1 MNGRAPGRK
10 LAERMEPPPLEG
22 VEHRF
27 VDVDGLRVHVAGA
40 GDGEP
45 LVLQHGWPQ
54 HWWAWRALI
63 PPLAERYRVI
73 CPDLRGHG
81 WTDAPNGSYE
91 KEQLATDLLGV
102 LDALGLER
110 VRLAGH
116 DWGGLAG
123 FLACLRAPERFSH
136 LVALGIIHPWP
147 PQRPPDPIRLAKG
160 SYTAMLSAPILGQL
174 LTQRLGAIPL
184 LLKASRASG
193 SWTDAE
199 LAVYSDRFRD
209 PDRAR
214 ATVSL
219 YRTFLTR
226 ELGPLLRGAYADRR
240 LTVPARLLIGA
251 EDPVFKGDAM
261 EGYEDHAD
269 DMRIEWLEGAGH
281 WLAEEVPERVL
292 ERLDEFLGT

>member
-1 MNGRAPGRK
+1 MD
-10 LAERMEPPPLEG
+10 PPALEG

-27 VDVDGLRVHVAGA
+27 LEVDGLRVHVAEAGA
-40 GDGEP
+40 GEP

-54 HWWAWRALI
+54 HWWAFRALI
-63 PPLAERYRVI
+63 PTLAERYRVI

-81 WTDAPNGSYE
+81 WSDAPDDGYE
-91 KEQLATDLLGV
+91 KETLAGDLLRV

-110 VRLAGH
+110 ARLVGH
-116 DWGGLAG
+116 DWGGFAG

-136 LVALGIIHPWP
+136 LVAMGILHPWP
-147 PQRPPDPIRLAKG
+147 AQRAPDPVRLAKS

-184 LLKASRASG
+184 LLKAGRASG

-199 LAVYSDRFRD
+199 LAIYSDRFRD
-209 PDRAR
+209 PARAR

-219 YRTFLTR
+219 YRTFLMR
-226 ELGPLLRGAYADRR
+226 ELGPLLRGTYRDRR

-251 EDPVFKGDAM
+251 EDRVFRGDPM
-261 EGYEDHAD
+261 SGYEDYTD
-269 DMRIEWLEGAGH
+269 DMEIEWLPGAGH
-281 WLAEEVPERVL
+281 WLPEEAPEPVL
-292 ERLDEFLGT
+292 ARLGDFLGS

>member
-1 MNGRAPGRK
+1 
-10 LAERMEPPPLEG
+10 MEPPPLEG

-27 VDVDGLRVHVAGA
+27 VEADGLRVHVAEA

-45 LVLQHGWPQ
+45 LLLQHGWPQ

-63 PPLAERYRVI
+63 PQLAEGYRVI

-81 WTDAPNGSYE
+81 WTDAPHGGYE
-91 KEQLATDLLGV
+91 KEQLAADLLAL
-102 LDALGLER
+102 LDALGLQR
-110 VRLAGH
+110 VRVVGH
-116 DWGGLAG
+116 DWGGFVG

-136 LVALGIIHPWP
+136 LVAMGILHPWP
-147 PQRPPDPIRLAKG
+147 AQRPPDPVRLAKG

-193 SWTDAE
+193 DWTAAE
-199 LAVYSDRFRD
+199 LGVYSDRFRD

-226 ELGPLLRGAYADRR
+226 ELGALLRGAYRDRH
-240 LTVPARLLIGA
+240 LTVPARLLIGG
-251 EDPVFKGDAM
+251 EDQVFKGDSM
-261 EGYEDHAD
+261 DGYQDYTD
-269 DMRIEWLEGAGH
+269 DMSIEWIEGAGH
-281 WLAEEVPERVL
+281 WLPEEVPELVLSRV
-292 ERLDEFLGT
+292 EAFLAT